1 MNCLFVVVCILFA
14 WHVHGVGMFL
24 CAQSG
29 EASVCCHASASSL
42 MIVVNLP
49 LPFLNYA
56 ASTVIKCSL

>member
-1 MNCLFVVVCILFA
+1 MNCLFMFVYILFV
-14 WHVHGVGMFL
+14 WYMHSVGMFL
-24 CAQSG
+24 CAQTG